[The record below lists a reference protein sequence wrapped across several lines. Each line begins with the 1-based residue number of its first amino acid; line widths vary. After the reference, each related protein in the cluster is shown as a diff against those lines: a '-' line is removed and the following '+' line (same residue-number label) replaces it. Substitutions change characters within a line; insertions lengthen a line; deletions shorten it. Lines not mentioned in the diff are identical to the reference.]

1 MELSGIELHYL
12 VNKISSKITS
22 SYYVSNISSI
32 TKNSI
37 LLKLHHPTESDINLI
52 VSTKGIWI
60 TSKKYK
66 QMEDNQLLSILSRE
80 IERAKINSVSQPGSE
95 RIFFLHFINKDNKE
109 RKLVIEIFGK
119 GNIILCDESMKILWI
134 LNPVEVRH
142 RILKTGLEYVLPP
155 NRGEDVFQITL
166 EGMKKSR
173 QTQPENTDLVR
184 WLAKC
189 TSLPRKYV
197 EEILLHSGISAKY
210 ANNLSD
216 NDVQIIYDKTKE
228 ITSKVID
235 ETNHEPSIM
244 VDKLGLAIDASP
256 IVMSGDSNTKKVESY
271 MDGIDQVLSNEIIS
285 IGRSLKTEETD
296 RKILELEHDL
306 EEQNKAKTQVITR
319 SQNLRRVAHELMNLS
334 SMGIEDMNDSTV
346 RNLLEN
352 NDSEIVKENGIT
364 YLNIENERIKFESSI
379 PKFSS
384 LLFSRAKELERGAIN
399 IDKASEE
406 LRLRVEKLQNQT
418 QKIHEK
424 IQFSKLESKQWY
436 ERYRWFVTSDGYLVI
451 GGRDASS
458 NSAIIRKY
466 MTDNDIIFHAEI
478 HGSPFFLVKN
488 VNNQEK
494 QDSGYVEEAAQATVS
509 FSRAWKDGLSSGDA
523 YWVFPNQV
531 KKGAPTGQFLP
542 KGSFVIEGKRN
553 FCRGIELKLSIGLV
567 QIEKKYSIVCGPL
580 NAVRKRSLVFT
591 SLLPGGTDSM
601 NLAKKVKSEFVR
613 AISEFDQSLA
623 EYCKKI
629 SLDEFIRMLPTGQ
642 SKIERAERGQAIND
656 TINESMESS

>member
-66 QMEDNQLLSILSRE
+66 QMEENQLLSILSRE

-109 RKLVIEIFGK
+109 RKLVVEIFGK

-155 NRGEDVFQITL
+155 NRGEDVFQISL

-173 QTQPENTDLVR
+173 DTQPENTDLVR

-216 NDVQIIYDKTKE
+216 NEVNDIYYKTKE

-256 IVMSGDSNTKKVESY
+256 IVMSGDSNAKKVESY

-334 SMGIEDMNDSTV
+334 SMGVEDMNDSTV
-346 RNLLEN
+346 RSLLEN

-379 PKFSS
+379 PKSSS

-466 MTDNDIIFHAEI
+466 MTENDIIFHAEI

-494 QDSGYVEEAAQATVS
+494 QDSAYVEEAAQATVS

-580 NAVRKRSLVFT
+580 NAVIKRSLVFA
-591 SLLPGGTDSM
+591 SLLPGGTDQM
-601 NLAKKVKSEFVR
+601 NLAKRVKSEFVR

-629 SLDEFIRMLPTGQ
+629 SLDEFIRMLPPGQ

-656 TINESMESS
+656 IIKE

>member
-66 QMEDNQLLSILSRE
+66 QMEENQLLSILSRE

-109 RKLVIEIFGK
+109 RKLVVEIFGK

-155 NRGEDVFQITL
+155 NRGEDVFQISL

-173 QTQPENTDLVR
+173 DTQPENTDLVR

-216 NDVQIIYDKTKE
+216 NDVHDIYYKTKE

-256 IVMSGDSNTKKVESY
+256 IVMSGDSNAKKVESY

-334 SMGIEDMNDSTV
+334 SMGVEDMTDSTV
-346 RNLLEN
+346 RSLLEN

-379 PKFSS
+379 PKSSS

-466 MTDNDIIFHAEI
+466 MTENDIIFHAEI

-488 VNNQEK
+488 VNNQEN
-494 QDSGYVEEAAQATVS
+494 QDSSYVEEAAQATVS

-542 KGSFVIEGKRN
+542 KGSIVIEGKRN

-591 SLLPGGTDSM
+591 SLLPGGTDPM

-656 TINESMESS
+656 IINE

>member
-66 QMEDNQLLSILSRE
+66 QMEENQLLSILSRE

-109 RKLVIEIFGK
+109 RKLVVEIFGK

-155 NRGEDVFQITL
+155 NRGEDVFQISL

-173 QTQPENTDLVR
+173 DMQPENTDLVR

-197 EEILLHSGISAKY
+197 EEILLHSGNSAKY

-216 NDVQIIYDKTKE
+216 NDVRDIYYKTKE
-228 ITSKVID
+228 ITRKVID

-256 IVMSGDSNTKKVESY
+256 IVMSGGSNAKKVESY

-334 SMGIEDMNDSTV
+334 SRGVEDMYDSTV
-346 RNLLEN
+346 RSLLEN
-352 NDSEIVKENGIT
+352 NDSKIVKENGIT

-379 PKFSS
+379 PKSSS

-466 MTDNDIIFHAEI
+466 MTENDIIFHAEI

-494 QDSGYVEEAAQATVS
+494 QDSSYVEEAAQATVS

-591 SLLPGGTDSM
+591 SLLPGGTDPM
-601 NLAKKVKSEFVR
+601 NLAKKVKSEFGR

-642 SKIERAERGQAIND
+642 SKIERAERGQAINN
-656 TINESMESS
+656 TINE

>member
-66 QMEDNQLLSILSRE
+66 QMEENQLLSILSRE

-155 NRGEDVFQITL
+155 NRGEDVFQVTL

-184 WLAKC
+184 WLSKC

-197 EEILLHSGISAKY
+197 EEILLHSGISTKY

-216 NDVQIIYDKTKE
+216 NDVQIIYDNTKE

-235 ETNHEPSIM
+235 ETNHEPSII

-256 IVMSGDSNTKKVESY
+256 IVMSGDSNAKKVESY

-306 EEQNKAKTQVITR
+306 EEQNRAKTQVITR

-334 SMGIEDMNDSTV
+334 SMGIVDMNDSAV
-346 RNLLEN
+346 RSLLEN
-352 NDSEIVKENGIT
+352 NDSNIVMENGIT

-379 PKFSS
+379 PKSSS

-466 MTDNDIIFHAEI
+466 MTENDIIFHAEI

-494 QDSGYVEEAAQATVS
+494 QNSGYVEETAQATIS

-523 YWVFPNQV
+523 YWVFPKQV

-580 NAVRKRSLVFT
+580 NAVRKRSLVFA
-591 SLLPGGTDSM
+591 SLLPGGTDQM
-601 NLAKKVKSEFVR
+601 NLAKRVKSEFVR

-623 EYCKKI
+623 EFCKKI
-629 SLDEFIRMLPTGQ
+629 SLDEFIRMLPPGQ

-656 TINESMESS
+656 IIKE

>member
-66 QMEDNQLLSILSRE
+66 QMEENQLLSILSRE

-155 NRGEDVFQITL
+155 NRGEDVFQVTL

-184 WLAKC
+184 WLSKC

-197 EEILLHSGISAKY
+197 EEILLHSGISTKY

-216 NDVQIIYDKTKE
+216 NDVQIIYDNTKE

-235 ETNHEPSIM
+235 ETNHEPSII

-256 IVMSGDSNTKKVESY
+256 IVMSGDSNAKKVESY

-306 EEQNKAKTQVITR
+306 EEQNRAKTQVITR
-319 SQNLRRVAHELMNLS
+319 SQNLRRIAHELMNLS
-334 SMGIEDMNDSTV
+334 SMGIVDMNDSAV
-346 RNLLEN
+346 RSLLEN
-352 NDSEIVKENGIT
+352 NDSNIVMENGIT

-379 PKFSS
+379 PKSSS

-466 MTDNDIIFHAEI
+466 MTENDIIFHAEI

-494 QDSGYVEEAAQATVS
+494 QNSGYVEETAQATIS

-629 SLDEFIRMLPTGQ
+629 SLDEFIRMLPPGQ

-656 TINESMESS
+656 IIKE

>member
-12 VNKISSKITS
+12 VIKISSKITS
-22 SYYVSNISSI
+22 CYYVSNISSI

-66 QMEDNQLLSILSRE
+66 QMEENQLLSILSRE

-109 RKLVIEIFGK
+109 RKLVVEIFGK

-155 NRGEDVFQITL
+155 NRGEDVFQISL

-173 QTQPENTDLVR
+173 DMQPENTDLVR

-216 NDVQIIYDKTKE
+216 NDVHDIYYKTKE
-228 ITSKVID
+228 ITRKVID

-256 IVMSGDSNTKKVESY
+256 IVMSGGSNAKKVESY

-334 SMGIEDMNDSTV
+334 SRGVEDMYDSTV
-346 RNLLEN
+346 RSLLEN
-352 NDSEIVKENGIT
+352 NDSKIVKENGIT

-379 PKFSS
+379 PKSSS

-466 MTDNDIIFHAEI
+466 MTENDIIFHAEI

-494 QDSGYVEEAAQATVS
+494 QDSSYVEEAAQATVS

-591 SLLPGGTDSM
+591 SLLPGGTDPM

-642 SKIERAERGQAIND
+642 SKIERAERGQAINN
-656 TINESMESS
+656 TINE

>member
-66 QMEDNQLLSILSRE
+66 QMEENQLLSILSRE

-109 RKLVIEIFGK
+109 RKLVVEIFGK

-155 NRGEDVFQITL
+155 NRGEDVFQISL

-173 QTQPENTDLVR
+173 DMQPENTDLVR

-197 EEILLHSGISAKY
+197 EEILLHSGNSAKY

-216 NDVQIIYDKTKE
+216 NDVRDIYYKTKE
-228 ITSKVID
+228 ITRKVID

-256 IVMSGDSNTKKVESY
+256 IVMSGGSNAKKVESY

-334 SMGIEDMNDSTV
+334 SRGVEDMYDSTV
-346 RNLLEN
+346 RSLLEN
-352 NDSEIVKENGIT
+352 NDSKIVKENGIT

-379 PKFSS
+379 PKSSS

-466 MTDNDIIFHAEI
+466 MTENDIIFHAEI

-494 QDSGYVEEAAQATVS
+494 QDSSYVEEAAQATVS

-591 SLLPGGTDSM
+591 SLLPGGTDPM

-642 SKIERAERGQAIND
+642 SKIERAERGQAINN
-656 TINESMESS
+656 TINE

>member
-66 QMEDNQLLSILSRE
+66 QMEDNQLLSILGRE

-256 IVMSGDSNTKKVESY
+256 IVMSGESNTKKVESY

>member
-60 TSKKYK
+60 TSKKYQ
-66 QMEDNQLLSILSRE
+66 QMEENQLLSILSRE

-109 RKLVIEIFGK
+109 RKLVVEIFGK

-155 NRGEDVFQITL
+155 NRGEDVFQISL

-173 QTQPENTDLVR
+173 DTQPENTDLVR

-216 NDVQIIYDKTKE
+216 NDVNDIYYKTKE

-256 IVMSGDSNTKKVESY
+256 IVMSGDSNAKKVESY

-306 EEQNKAKTQVITR
+306 EEQNKAKAQVITR

-334 SMGIEDMNDSTV
+334 SIGVEDMNDNTV
-346 RNLLEN
+346 RSLLEN

-379 PKFSS
+379 PKSSS

-466 MTDNDIIFHAEI
+466 MTENDIIFHAEI

-494 QDSGYVEEAAQATVS
+494 QDSSYVEEAAQATVS

-591 SLLPGGTDSM
+591 SLLPGGTDPM

-656 TINESMESS
+656 IIKE

>member
-66 QMEDNQLLSILSRE
+66 QMEDNQLLSILGRE

-642 SKIERAERGQAIND
+642 SKLERAERGQAIND
-656 TINESMESS
+656 TINESMESG

>member
-66 QMEDNQLLSILSRE
+66 QMEENQLLSILSRE

-119 GNIILCDESMKILWI
+119 GNIIVCDESMKILWI

-155 NRGEDVFQITL
+155 NRGEDVFQVTL

-184 WLAKC
+184 WLSKC

-197 EEILLHSGISAKY
+197 EEILLHSGISTKY

-216 NDVQIIYDKTKE
+216 NDVQIIYDNTKE

-235 ETNHEPSIM
+235 ETNHEPSII

-256 IVMSGDSNTKKVESY
+256 IVMSGDSNAKKVESY

-306 EEQNKAKTQVITR
+306 EEQNRAKTQVITR
-319 SQNLRRVAHELMNLS
+319 SQNLRRIAHELMNLS
-334 SMGIEDMNDSTV
+334 SMGIVDMNDSAV
-346 RNLLEN
+346 RSLLEN
-352 NDSEIVKENGIT
+352 NDSNIGMENGIT

-379 PKFSS
+379 PKSSS

-466 MTDNDIIFHAEI
+466 MTENDIIFHAEI

-494 QDSGYVEEAAQATVS
+494 QNSGYVEETAQATIS

-580 NAVRKRSLVFT
+580 NAVRKRSLVFA
-591 SLLPGGTDSM
+591 SLLPGGTDQM
-601 NLAKKVKSEFVR
+601 NLAKRVKSEFVR

-623 EYCKKI
+623 EFCKKI
-629 SLDEFIRMLPTGQ
+629 SLDEFIRMLPPGQ

-656 TINESMESS
+656 IIKE

>member
-256 IVMSGDSNTKKVESY
+256 IVMSGDSNAKKVESY

-494 QDSGYVEEAAQATVS
+494 QDSSYVEEAAQATVS

-642 SKIERAERGQAIND
+642 SKIERAERGQAMND

>member
-494 QDSGYVEEAAQATVS
+494 QDSSYVEEAAQATVS

>member
-22 SYYVSNISSI
+22 SYYVSNIGSI

-66 QMEDNQLLSILSRE
+66 QMEENQLLSILSRE

-155 NRGEDVFQITL
+155 NRGEDVFQVTL

-184 WLAKC
+184 WLSKC

-197 EEILLHSGISAKY
+197 EEILLHSGISTKY

-216 NDVQIIYDKTKE
+216 NDVQIIYDNTKE

-235 ETNHEPSIM
+235 ETNHEPSII

-256 IVMSGDSNTKKVESY
+256 IVMSGDSNAKKVESY

-334 SMGIEDMNDSTV
+334 SMGIVDMNDSAV
-346 RNLLEN
+346 RSLLEN
-352 NDSEIVKENGIT
+352 NDSNIVMENGIT

-379 PKFSS
+379 PKSSS

-466 MTDNDIIFHAEI
+466 MTENDIIFHAEI

-494 QDSGYVEEAAQATVS
+494 QNSGYVEETAQATIS

-580 NAVRKRSLVFT
+580 NAVRKRSLVFA
-591 SLLPGGTDSM
+591 SLLPGGTDQM
-601 NLAKKVKSEFVR
+601 NLAKRVKSEFVR

-623 EYCKKI
+623 EFCKKI
-629 SLDEFIRMLPTGQ
+629 SLDEFIRMLPPGQ

-656 TINESMESS
+656 IIKE

>member
-155 NRGEDVFQITL
+155 NRGEDVFQVTL

-184 WLAKC
+184 WLSKC

-197 EEILLHSGISAKY
+197 EEILLHSGISTKY

-216 NDVQIIYDKTKE
+216 NDVQIIYDNTKE

-235 ETNHEPSIM
+235 ETNHEPSII

-256 IVMSGDSNTKKVESY
+256 IVMSGDSNAKKVESY

-306 EEQNKAKTQVITR
+306 EEQNRAKTQVITR
-319 SQNLRRVAHELMNLS
+319 SQNLRRIAHELMNLS
-334 SMGIEDMNDSTV
+334 SMGIVDMNDSAV
-346 RNLLEN
+346 RSLLEN
-352 NDSEIVKENGIT
+352 NDSNIVMENGIT

-379 PKFSS
+379 PKSSS

-466 MTDNDIIFHAEI
+466 MTENDIIFHAEI

-494 QDSGYVEEAAQATVS
+494 QDSSYVEEAAQATVS

>member
-66 QMEDNQLLSILSRE
+66 QMEENQLLSILSRE

-95 RIFFLHFINKDNKE
+95 RIFFLHVINKDNKE
-109 RKLVIEIFGK
+109 RKLVVEIFGK

-155 NRGEDVFQITL
+155 NRGEDVFQISL

-173 QTQPENTDLVR
+173 DTQPENTDLVR

-216 NDVQIIYDKTKE
+216 NEVNDIYYKTKE

-256 IVMSGDSNTKKVESY
+256 IVMSGDSNAKKVESY

-334 SMGIEDMNDSTV
+334 SMGVEDMNDSTV
-346 RNLLEN
+346 RSLLEN

-379 PKFSS
+379 PKSSS

-466 MTDNDIIFHAEI
+466 MTENDIIFHAEI

-494 QDSGYVEEAAQATVS
+494 QNSSYVEETAQATIS

-580 NAVRKRSLVFT
+580 NAVIKRSLVFA
-591 SLLPGGTDSM
+591 SLLPGGTDQM
-601 NLAKKVKSEFVR
+601 NLAKRVKSEFVR

-629 SLDEFIRMLPTGQ
+629 SLDEFIRMLPPGQ

-656 TINESMESS
+656 IIKE

>member
-66 QMEDNQLLSILSRE
+66 QMEDNQLLSILGRE

-109 RKLVIEIFGK
+109 RKLVVEIFGK

-642 SKIERAERGQAIND
+642 SKIERAERGQAMND

>member
-66 QMEDNQLLSILSRE
+66 QMEDNQLLSILGRE

-109 RKLVIEIFGK
+109 RKLVVEIFGK

-466 MTDNDIIFHAEI
+466 MTENDIIFHAEI

-494 QDSGYVEEAAQATVS
+494 QNSGYVEETAQATIS

-642 SKIERAERGQAIND
+642 SKIERAERGQAMND

>member
-66 QMEDNQLLSILSRE
+66 QMEENQLLSILSRE

-155 NRGEDVFQITL
+155 NRGEDVFQVTL

-184 WLAKC
+184 WLSKC

-197 EEILLHSGISAKY
+197 EEILLHSGISTKY

-216 NDVQIIYDKTKE
+216 NDVQIIYHNTKE

-235 ETNHEPSIM
+235 ETNHEPSII

-256 IVMSGDSNTKKVESY
+256 IVMSGDSNAKKVESY

-306 EEQNKAKTQVITR
+306 EEQNRAKTQVITR

-334 SMGIEDMNDSTV
+334 SMGIVDMNDSAV
-346 RNLLEN
+346 RSLLEN
-352 NDSEIVKENGIT
+352 NDSNIVMENGIT

-379 PKFSS
+379 PKSSS

-466 MTDNDIIFHAEI
+466 MTENDIIFHAEI

-494 QDSGYVEEAAQATVS
+494 QNSGYVEETAQATIS

-580 NAVRKRSLVFT
+580 NAVRKRSLVFA
-591 SLLPGGTDSM
+591 SLLPGGTDQM
-601 NLAKKVKSEFVR
+601 NLAKRVKSEFVR

-623 EYCKKI
+623 EFCKKI
-629 SLDEFIRMLPTGQ
+629 SLDEFIRMLPPGQ

-656 TINESMESS
+656 IIKE